1 MCIYIHTHTH
11 THVYIYIY
19 IYIIFMATSQDNHTS
34 NSHFTG
40 EETETQRDLVICPE
54 SFSCKRWSWHLNPV
68 SLAKASMLLTAI
80 IVTTKLI
87 SRVLQNLREK
97 ATDMV
102 RLLLALSC
110 PRAAFLQIGRA
121 SCRERV

>member
-1 MCIYIHTHTH
+1 
-11 THVYIYIY
+11 
-19 IYIIFMATSQDNHTS
+19 MATSQDNHTS

-110 PRAAFLQIGRA
+110 PRAAFLPSAGRHMVL
-121 SCRERV
+121 SLRPYPYLSSRRMMDKSNNYNVCL